1 MILRR
6 ERRHIQ
12 ADSECESHW
21 TVRQPPLK
29 YWKLSK
35 GETGWRRTKA
45 GWSGDASETS
55 QQNLPVGGWPGWSG
69 GQKRGLAWEE
79 TGFKRHHE
87 TVRAAND
94 WGSGEKE
101 KEVEGSSDCRH
112 RSLCC

>member
-1 MILRR
+1 MTSGTRTILRR

-12 ADSECESHW
+12 ADSECEAHW

-55 QQNLPVGGWPGWSG
+55 QQNCPVGGWPGWSG
-69 GQKRGLAWEE
+69 GQKRGLDWEE
-79 TGFKRHHE
+79 TRILGLRFILSEKIL
-87 TVRAAND
+87 TCFAPL
-94 WGSGEKE
+94 GE
-101 KEVEGSSDCRH
+101 
-112 RSLCC
+112 